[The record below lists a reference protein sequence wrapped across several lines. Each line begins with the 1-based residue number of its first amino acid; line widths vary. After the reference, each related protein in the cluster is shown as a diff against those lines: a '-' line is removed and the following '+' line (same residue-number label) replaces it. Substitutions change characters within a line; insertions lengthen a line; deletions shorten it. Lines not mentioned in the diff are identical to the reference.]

1 MKDKKQ
7 LSISYFGATDI
18 GLVRTENQDS
28 FGKFPEDNSNM
39 YQPKGVLFIIA
50 DGMGGHTGGKEASQ
64 VAVDVVSQEYYS
76 FSSDVITSALLYA
89 YKTANLKINQSSADS
104 PQFRKKGTTCSALVL
119 ENDKAH
125 IAHVGDSKIY
135 KITDEN
141 IIQLTNDHT
150 EVGEML
156 RKKILSEEEARNHP
170 SKSVLVRAMGIEA
183 DVEVDLIENI
193 SINSGD
199 CFVLCSDGLGKV
211 NEEEIKQIV
220 LNNSEVDACKQ
231 LVSLANERGGHDNVT
246 VEVIKIAGE
255 KAEYIL
261 PDESKTKKSNS
272 KLYLV
277 LSLIAIIILMAVLGL
292 VFQRK
297 IMNFFSAKP
306 NNSID
311 STLIKEDIIAPD
323 ISETL
328 LTEANKYLSEGK
340 LDSAMV
346 LYNLILNDNPLH
358 VSALNGKEQV
368 ILKYIQNGNQLFT
381 DHKVDEALLSYK
393 MAFALNPEDKE
404 LANKI
409 FSIQKGV
416 QNSSTELKKT
426 KDNNS
431 KQKVQITDP
440 QTSNSKTDVG
450 NQTFSPIDLA
460 EWDAAGLSSDDY
472 KYQDKK
478 FIFSKTNK
486 SKKLIYKQPME
497 DIDVSFELRI
507 DGHAG
512 AGYKAGVIV
521 GYSRLENEGSENY
534 YLFAVDNLGNYT
546 LSKYK
551 NGNEDLLVSGGNQI
565 DASKKVFNLK
575 IKCLGPWIMLYNDNK
590 LLKSYFNDG
599 FVKGRIGLF
608 SDSNL
613 QVEFDDLKIGSA
625 FEKK

>member
-7 LSISYFGATDI
+7 LSLSYFGASDI

-28 FGKFPEDNSNM
+28 FGKFPENNSNM
-39 YQPKGVLFIIA
+39 YQPKGVLFIVA
-50 DGMGGHTGGKEASQ
+50 DGMGGHIGGKEASQ
-64 VAVDVVSQEYYS
+64 VAVDVVSREYYS

-156 RKKILSEEEARNHP
+156 RKKILSEEEAKNHP
-170 SKSVLVRAMGIEA
+170 SKSILVRAMGIEA

-211 NEEEIKQIV
+211 SAEEIKQIV
-220 LNNSEVDACKQ
+220 LNNSEENACKQ
-231 LVSLANERGGHDNVT
+231 LISLANERGGHDNVT

-261 PDESKTKKSNS
+261 PNEPKIKKSNN

-277 LSLIAIIILMAVLGL
+277 LFLIAIIILMAVLGL
-292 VFQRK
+292 VFQRD

-306 NNSID
+306 NNVID
-311 STLIKEDIIAPD
+311 SMVIKEDIIAPD

-368 ILKYIQNGNQLFT
+368 ILKYIQNGNQLVI

-393 MAFALNPEDKE
+393 MAFALNPENRE

-409 FSIQKGV
+409 ISIQKGV
-416 QNSSTELKKT
+416 QNTSTVVKKT
-426 KDNNS
+426 TENNS
-431 KQKVQITDP
+431 KQKVQITDQ
-440 QTSNSKTDVG
+440 QTSDPKKDVG
-450 NQTFSPIDLA
+450 NQTYSSMDLT
-460 EWDAAGLSSDDY
+460 EWDAIGLSADDY

-478 FIFSKTNK
+478 FIFLKTNK
-486 SKKLIYKQPME
+486 SKKIIYKQP
-497 DIDVSFELRI
+497 
-507 DGHAG
+507 
-512 AGYKAGVIV
+512 
-521 GYSRLENEGSENY
+521 
-534 YLFAVDNLGNYT
+534 
-546 LSKYK
+546 
-551 NGNEDLLVSGGNQI
+551 
-565 DASKKVFNLK
+565 
-575 IKCLGPWIMLYNDNK
+575 
-590 LLKSYFNDG
+590 
-599 FVKGRIGLF
+599 
-608 SDSNL
+608 
-613 QVEFDDLKIGSA
+613 
-625 FEKK
+625 

>member
-64 VAVDVVSQEYYS
+64 VAVDVVSREYYS
-76 FSSDVITSALLYA
+76 FSSEVITSALLYA
-89 YKTANLKINQSSADS
+89 YKTANLKINQSSVDS
-104 PQFRKKGTTCSALVL
+104 PQFRKKGTTCSALVI
-119 ENDKAH
+119 EYDKAH

-135 KITDEN
+135 KITDGN

-150 EVGEML
+150 EVSEML
-156 RKKILSEEEARNHP
+156 RKKILSEEEAKNHP

-211 NEEEIKQIV
+211 NAEEIKQIV
-220 LNNSEVDACKQ
+220 LSNSEEDACKQ
-231 LVSLANERGGHDNVT
+231 LISLANERGGHDNVT
-246 VEVIKIAGE
+246 VEVIKIVGE
-255 KAEYIL
+255 KTETIL
-261 PDESKTKKSNS
+261 PNKSTTKKSNN
-272 KLYLV
+272 KWNLV
-277 LSLIAIIILMAVLGL
+277 LLLISIIILMAVFGL
-292 VFQRK
+292 VYQRA
-297 IMNFFSAKP
+297 ILNFFSAKP
-306 NNSID
+306 NTGID
-311 STLIKEDIIAPD
+311 TTTTLINEAIIAPD

-328 LTEANKYLSEGK
+328 LTEANRCLSEGK

-368 ILKYIQNGNQLFT
+368 ILNYIKNGNQLII
-381 DHKVDEALLSYK
+381 HNKVDEALLAYK
-393 MAFALNPEDKE
+393 MAFALNPENKE

-409 FSIQKGV
+409 ISIQKEG
-416 QNSSTELKKT
+416 QNSSTEVKKT
-426 KDNNS
+426 TDNNS
-431 KQKVQITDP
+431 KQKVEITN
-440 QTSNSKTDVG
+440 QKTSDSKTDVG
-450 NQTFSPIDLA
+450 GLTFSSLDLA
-460 EWDAAGLSSDDY
+460 EWDATGLSEDDY
-472 KYQDKK
+472 KYQDNK
-478 FIFSKTNK
+478 FIFLKTNK

-497 DIDVSFELRI
+497 DIDVSFKLRI
-507 DGHAG
+507 DGPAY
-512 AGYKAGVIV
+512 YKAGIIV
-521 GYSRLENEGSENY
+521 GYNRLENEGSENY
-534 YLFAVDNLGNYT
+534 YLFTVDNSGNYT
-546 LSKYK
+546 LLKFK
-551 NGNEDLLVSGGNQI
+551 NGNEDVLVSGRNQI
-565 DASKKVFNLK
+565 DINKKTLNLK

-613 QVEFDDLKIGSA
+613 QVEFGDFTIGSA
-625 FEKK
+625 FEK